1 MTSGSPHQE
10 PAVVG
15 SRPLRRVLAASFL
28 DESGLKAVL
37 RAARL
42 PLAPG
47 ARVVLLHVTPPWSM
61 RSRPVADEDARRAL
75 ERAAAAGRDAARS
88 AGNEDPDLV
97 PIVAGGWPA
106 EEIVRFAWQERSE
119 LIVVGPPA
127 ARIDGSTRATI
138 SRVVRRADLP
148 LLVARGDPWQEYRSV
163 LCAVDRSVT
172 AVDTIALAARLGTA
186 AARAFTLFHA
196 YHIPFEAWVGSDV
209 PELEHDA
216 VAYVRALAREVADD
230 VAVTGT
236 VVRRG
241 DRCIQIMQAAA
252 DVRADL
258 VVLGTHGRSGISR
271 AVRGS
276 VAEWV
281 IANTPFD
288 VAIARPHR
296 ATLERR

>member
-1 MTSGSPHQE
+1 
-10 PAVVG
+10 
-15 SRPLRRVLAASFL
+15 VLAASFL

-42 PLAPG
+42 PLAPS

-61 RSRPVADEDARRAL
+61 RSRPVSDKDARRAL

-97 PIVAGGWPA
+97 PIVAAGWPA

-148 LLVARGDPWQEYRSV
+148 LLVARGNPWQEYRSV

-172 AVDTIALAARLGTA
+172 AVDTIALAARLSTA
-186 AARAFTLFHA
+186 SRAFTLFHA
-196 YHIPFEAWVGSDV
+196 YHIPFELWVGSDV

-230 VAVTGT
+230 VAVTST
-236 VVRRG
+236 VVRHG
-241 DRCIQIMQAAA
+241 DRCIEIQRAAA

-271 AVRGS
+271 AVHGS